1 MKNPTMS
8 MKEWL
13 FLILLSIL
21 WGGSFF
27 FNEVILR
34 ELQPFM
40 LVLGRTSIAAIIL
53 VSVVHATGRKM
64 PWSLATWGSFCVM
77 GALNNLIPFS
87 LIVWGQQHIES
98 GLASILNATTPL
110 FTVALAHFLTSEEHL
125 TLNRVIGV
133 VLGVVGVAILIG
145 PDALRK
151 IGAQGIAQLA
161 VLGAACSYG
170 LAGIYGRR
178 FRGMPSIIPAA
189 GMLTCTAIMML
200 PIVVLIYQP
209 RQMSPELTTW
219 GALFGLAILS
229 TALAYLI
236 YFRILATAGA
246 TNILLVTFLIP
257 ISALLL
263 GVFVLGERLEW
274 TLFSGMTLIFAGLV
288 GVDGRLLESFST
300 FLRLHKAQRHNP
312 GLARR

>member
-1 MKNPTMS
+1 
-8 MKEWL
+8 
-13 FLILLSIL
+13 
-21 WGGSFF
+21 
-27 FNEVILR
+27 
-34 ELQPFM
+34 
-40 LVLGRTSIAAIIL
+40 
-53 VSVVHATGRKM
+53 
-64 PWSLATWGSFCVM
+64 M

-87 LIVWGQQHIES
+87 LIVWGQQHIDS

-125 TLNRVIGV
+125 TLNRVIGIL
-133 VLGVVGVAILIG
+133 LGVVGVAILIG
-145 PDALRK
+145 PDALRR

-170 LAGIYGRR
+170 LAGIFGRR
-178 FRGMPSIIPAA
+178 FREMPSIIPAA
-189 GMLTCTAIMML
+189 GMLACTAIMML

-209 RQMSPELTTW
+209 RQVNPELTTW

-236 YFRILATAGA
+236 YFRILTTAGA
-246 TNILLVTFLIP
+246 TNLLLVTFLIP

-274 TLFSGMTLIFAGLV
+274 TLFSGMALIFAGLV
-288 GVDGRLLESFST
+288 GVDGRLLKCFST
-300 FLRLHKAQRHNP
+300 LIRLHKAQQRTP
-312 GLARR
+312 GLARRSFA